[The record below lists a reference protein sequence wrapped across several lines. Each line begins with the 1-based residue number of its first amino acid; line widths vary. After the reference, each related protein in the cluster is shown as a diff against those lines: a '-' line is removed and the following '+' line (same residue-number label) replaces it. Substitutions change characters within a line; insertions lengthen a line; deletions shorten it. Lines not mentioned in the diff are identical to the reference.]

1 MKLNIQTFCPGDRDF
16 VSSVSETVFSSYD
29 GRGRDWHP
37 DPKSGIWPIHM
48 AVRAGVVGIEQEG
61 RRVCVKLFYDR
72 SLKSRLRNLLRCSK
86 AKKAWR
92 CGLALVA
99 GAVPVPGII
108 GYAEDGSG
116 TGLMIT
122 ELVEDAVRLD
132 IRIQQH
138 GSTEPEAERLGQ
150 FIRRMHDAG
159 VTHKDLSLRNILV
172 RNGEG
177 GFLLLDYEDA
187 CFSKTVS
194 EQDRLYNL
202 HHLHERAIG
211 AAVSEPVRRAFLAGY
226 LEDARLT
233 ARWCEKLQS
242 LIQLY
247 PSKYTAE
254 CGCPDELTQRK

>member
-1 MKLNIQTFCPGDRDF
+1 
-16 VSSVSETVFSSYD
+16 
-29 GRGRDWHP
+29 
-37 DPKSGIWPIHM
+37 
-48 AVRAGVVGIEQEG
+48 
-61 RRVCVKLFYDR
+61 
-72 SLKSRLRNLLRCSK
+72 
-86 AKKAWR
+86 
-92 CGLALVA
+92 
-99 GAVPVPGII
+99 
-108 GYAEDGSG
+108 
-116 TGLMIT
+116 
-122 ELVEDAVRLD
+122 
-132 IRIQQH
+132 
-138 GSTEPEAERLGQ
+138 
-150 FIRRMHDAG
+150 MHDAG